1 MQTFP
6 FRSGR
11 WARILLS
18 VLGAHRG
25 TATVDGDVV
34 RIRMGLAGRADVPV
48 ALMDRVGTVE
58 WPAWGGLGARIAR
71 GMVAYV
77 ARSGTLVVME
87 LSETLKVKTPLS
99 WRTTSV
105 AVGVVDPEGLIDAIF
120 QARRLQR
127 PGGNAPPPD
136 EP

>member
-25 TATVDGDVV
+25 SATVDDGVV

-48 ALMDRVGTVE
+48 AAIDRVGTVE

-77 ARSGTLVVME
+77 ARSGPIVVME
-87 LSETLKVKTPLS
+87 LSEPLKVRTPLS
-99 WRTTSV
+99 WSTSSV
-105 AVGVVDPEGLIDAIF
+105 AVGVEDPDGLIDAIS
-120 QARRLQR
+120 QARRPPG
-127 PGGNAPPPD
+127 PGGP
-136 EP
+136 EPSGDS